1 MQLAV
6 LLQKFIWPSGM
17 LESDRLRIQRDLQGF
32 GKLVR
37 VKRASCKKASVNLQ
51 RGNLAAA
58 IVCAKHKLFGVR
70 RFVDINFPKRDLSLS
85 EKLFGSPAVAAPA
98 RGIDNN
104 FCHFAPRLTFKDL
117 LKLTVI
123 GC

>member
-1 MQLAV
+1 
-6 LLQKFIWPSGM
+6 M
-17 LESDRLRIQRDLQGF
+17 LESDQLRIQRDLQRF

-37 VKRASCKKASVNLQ
+37 IKRASCKKASVNLQ
-51 RGNLAAA
+51 RGNFAAA

-70 RFVDINFPKRDLSLS
+70 RFVNIYFPKRDLSLA
-85 EKLFGSPAVAAPA
+85 EELFGSPAVAAPA
-98 RGIDNN
+98 CGVNDD
-104 FCHFAPRLTFKDL
+104 FSHFAPRLTFKDL

>member
-1 MQLAV
+1 
-6 LLQKFIWPSGM
+6 M
-17 LESDRLRIQRDLQGF
+17 LESDQLRIEPGLYRV

-58 IVCAKHKLFGVR
+58 IVCAKHKLFSVR
-70 RFVDINFPKRDLSLS
+70 RLINIYFPKRDLSFA
-85 EKLFGSPAVAAPA
+85 EELFGSPAVAAPA
-98 RGIDNN
+98 SGIDNN
-104 FCHFAPRLTFKDL
+104 FSHFAPRLTFKDRL
-117 LKLTVI
+117 NLTVI